1 MTQQI
6 FFYYLAFASV
16 GSALLTVVLRN
27 PVYCGLALLS
37 LLFHIAGFFVLL
49 HAEFLAA
56 VQVIVYAGAILVLY
70 LFVLMLLNLKA
81 EDRYFH
87 RRFAVFLF
95 VGFIVAGQGLIWLLR
110 SPFAGKPGD
119 LSPEKL
125 DLFGHTHAIGIVLF
139 DQYFLPFEIVA
150 VFLLGAIIGAVV
162 LAKDRPKLADKEA
175 P

>member
-1 MTQQI
+1 MIQQI
-6 FFYYLAFASV
+6 FFYYLAFASI
-16 GSALLTVVLRN
+16 GSALLTVGLRS

-37 LLFHIAGFFVLL
+37 LLFHIAGFFILL

-81 EDRYFH
+81 EERIFH
-87 RRFAVFLF
+87 KRFAFFLF
-95 VGFIVAGQGLIWLLR
+95 FGFIVAGQGLLWLLR
-110 SPFAGKPGD
+110 SPFAGNPGNI
-119 LSPEKL
+119 SPAKMDE
-125 DLFGHTHAIGIVLF
+125 FGHTYALGIILF
-139 DQYFLPFEIVA
+139 DQYFLPFEIIA

-162 LAKDRPKLADKEA
+162 LAKDRPTLADKEV